1 MHNEVWG
8 CAEIFSHLS
17 TLPSAL
23 AFRWDCAPGV
33 CLVLLGI
40 DIYHPG
46 SQVKRKFSVILKI
59 WINYIQ
65 LLQEGVRLELYLQMT
80 HTIFLLHRSKIK
92 VLSSG

>member
-1 MHNEVWG
+1 MKYGAVRKF
-8 CAEIFSHLS
+8 FSHPS

-46 SQVKRKFSVILKI
+46 NQVKRKFSAISRI

-65 LLQEGVRLELYLQMT
+65 LLQEGIRLDLYL
-80 HTIFLLHRSKIK
+80 
-92 VLSSG
+92 

>member
-1 MHNEVWG
+1 MGLCGNFFFHP
-8 CAEIFSHLS
+8 S

-23 AFRWDCAPGV
+23 AFRRDYAPGV

-46 SQVKRKFSVILKI
+46 NQVKRKFSAISRI

-65 LLQEGVRLELYLQMT
+65 LLQEGIRLDLYLQMT
-80 HTIFLLHRSKIK
+80 HTMFLLHRSKIK

>member
-59 WINYIQ
+59 
-65 LLQEGVRLELYLQMT
+65 
-80 HTIFLLHRSKIK
+80 
-92 VLSSG
+92 